1 MAVPE
6 RMNRRDRGLWGPFG
20 EMTLLQQQLQH
31 ALNPWA
37 TSGDSFT
44 PLADLE
50 ESEDSY
56 CVEVELP
63 GVDKDDVS
71 VDLAGRRLIVVGERK
86 ERERVGVLRSRTRS
100 TGRFHYEVTL
110 PGEADEDGVVANLES
125 GVLTVRLPKAARE
138 RRRRIKVK

>member
-6 RMNRRDRGLWGPFG
+6 RRDRGLWGPQG
-20 EMTLLQQQLQH
+20 EMHWLQQQLQH
-31 ALNPWA
+31 TLNPWGQG
-37 TSGDSFT
+37 GDGFT

-50 ESEDSY
+50 ESDDAY

-86 ERERVGVLRSRTRS
+86 ERERVGILRSRTRS

-110 PGEADEDGVVANLES
+110 PGEADEEGVEANLDS

-138 RRRRIKVK
+138 RRRQIKVR